1 MEKNPHS
8 MKSITLP
15 LFALLLA
22 SCASPTVNLSTPEPI
37 KVDVA
42 MRLDVY
48 QHSKEAAPSSKKSS
62 PSSDPDSARRNR
74 MADIQTFK
82 DSRLVGEG
90 RDALLSIRTDTP
102 GEYGDYIRKIVSEEN
117 SDRMALLKS
126 EADKQKSPLTA
137 IQTKQSDIA
146 GKMAFKGEWIET
158 VNPDGTTKWIQKSE

>member
-1 MEKNPHS
+1 MEKNSQP
-8 MKSITLP
+8 MRSITLP
-15 LFALLLA
+15 LFAVFLA

-48 QHSKEAAPSSKKSS
+48 QHSKEAVPSSKKSP
-62 PSSDPDSARRNR
+62 PSSEPDSARRNR

-117 SDRMALLKS
+117 SDRMALLKL

-137 IQTKQSDIA
+137 IQKKQSDIA

>member
-1 MEKNPHS
+1 
-8 MKSITLP
+8 
-15 LFALLLA
+15 
-22 SCASPTVNLSTPEPI
+22 
-37 KVDVA
+37 
-42 MRLDVY
+42 
-48 QHSKEAAPSSKKSS
+48 
-62 PSSDPDSARRNR
+62 

-137 IQTKQSDIA
+137 IQKKQSDIA

-158 VNPDGTTKWIQKSE
+158 ENPDGTSKWIQKSE